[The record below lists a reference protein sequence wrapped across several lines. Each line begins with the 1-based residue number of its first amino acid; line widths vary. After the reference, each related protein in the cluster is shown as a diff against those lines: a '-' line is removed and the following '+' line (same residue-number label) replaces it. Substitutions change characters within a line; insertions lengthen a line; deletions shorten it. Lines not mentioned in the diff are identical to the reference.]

1 MINYLNRIVRNPITY
16 EKDFHLRYQELL
28 SDSQVNY
35 VEDKIVTRDMA
46 NLGMSRKEAIQAIP
60 DIVQESSYVQ
70 AKNHLD
76 FLIWYNSAAKYE
88 KARASD

>member
-1 MINYLNRIVRNPITY
+1 M
-16 EKDFHLRYQELL
+16 L
-28 SDSQVNY
+28 SDIQVNY
-35 VEDKIVTRDMA
+35 VEDLIVKRDMA
-46 NLGMSRKEAIQAIP
+46 NLGMSRKEAIQEIP

>member
-1 MINYLNRIVRNPITY
+1 
-16 EKDFHLRYQELL
+16 
-28 SDSQVNY
+28 
-35 VEDKIVTRDMA
+35 MA

-60 DIVQESSYVQ
+60 EIVQESSYVQ

-76 FLIWYNSAAKYE
+76 FLIWYNSAAKSE